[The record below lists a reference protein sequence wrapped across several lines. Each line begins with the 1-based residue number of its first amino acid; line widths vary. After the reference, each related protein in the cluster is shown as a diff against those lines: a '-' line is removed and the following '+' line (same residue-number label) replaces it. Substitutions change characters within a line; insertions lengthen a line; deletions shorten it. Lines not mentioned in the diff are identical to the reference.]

1 MKKFMMLPSKAGIP
15 IEKIKVTDAQ
25 RNEVQVLL
33 SLSDYSVFYK
43 IVLLQT
49 SFFPT
54 KHGEIMAMGIPV
66 ITNSGVGDVADIVK
80 KYNSG
85 IVLEKLTGDDYLKT
99 AQFLS
104 KEDPFERSAIREGA
118 KDYFAIENAVKG
130 YRNIYDLILKKID

>member
-1 MKKFMMLPSKAGIP
+1 MMLPSKAGIP

-66 ITNSGVGDVADIVK
+66 ITNSGV
-80 KYNSG
+80 
-85 IVLEKLTGDDYLKT
+85 EKLTGDDYLKT
-99 AQFLS
+99 TQFLS

>member
-1 MKKFMMLPSKAGIP
+1 MENVKMLLISSLLKVLFWITATPIP
-15 IEKIKVTDAQ
+15 T
-25 RNEVQVLL
+25 
-33 SLSDYSVFYK
+33 SLSRLKKTIKTVAIATTPKSLGVN
-43 IVLLQT
+43 IL
-49 SFFPT
+49 
-54 KHGEIMAMGIPV
+54 ERIPV

-99 AQFLS
+99 TQFLS

>member
-1 MKKFMMLPSKAGIP
+1 MMLPSKAGIP

-66 ITNSGVGDVADIVK
+66 ITNSGVGDVADIVTKSHSGLVLKELNK
-80 KYNSG
+80 KEFKIVADKITEEIIFDKSNIRNGAINYYN
-85 IVLEKLTGDDYLKT
+85 LD
-99 AQFLS
+99 
-104 KEDPFERSAIREGA
+104 RAIKRYAE
-118 KDYFAIENAVKG
+118 
-130 YRNIYDLILKKID
+130 IYQAILK